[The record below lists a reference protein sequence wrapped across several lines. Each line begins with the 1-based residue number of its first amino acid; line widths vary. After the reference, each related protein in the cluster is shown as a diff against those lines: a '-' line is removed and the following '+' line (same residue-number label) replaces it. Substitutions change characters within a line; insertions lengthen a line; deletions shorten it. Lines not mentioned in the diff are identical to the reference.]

1 MSKLRVA
8 LAQTCPANAEVD
20 SYDPT
25 VEPFASIERNLL
37 DVTEH
42 VKTASQEGAEV
53 VVFPEYFLQGL
64 LDQGRQVSVKLSKIP
79 VPYTDLSVSSLTLTT
94 SCRLPQP
101 SRKQVQRIDSGDHR
115 SLQRRRSPRYLTI

>member
-115 SLQRRRSPRYLTI
+115 SLQRRRSSRYLTV

>member
-8 LAQTCPANAEVD
+8 LAQTCPANAEVG
-20 SYDPT
+20 SYDPAAD
-25 VEPFASIERNLL
+25 PFLSIERNLL

-42 VKTASQEGAEV
+42 VKNASREGAEV

-79 VPYTDLSVSSLTLTT
+79 VPYTDQSVSRLTLTT

-101 SRKQVQRIDSGDHR
+101 SRKQIQRIDSGDHR
-115 SLQRRRSPRYLTI
+115 SLQRRRSSRYLTF